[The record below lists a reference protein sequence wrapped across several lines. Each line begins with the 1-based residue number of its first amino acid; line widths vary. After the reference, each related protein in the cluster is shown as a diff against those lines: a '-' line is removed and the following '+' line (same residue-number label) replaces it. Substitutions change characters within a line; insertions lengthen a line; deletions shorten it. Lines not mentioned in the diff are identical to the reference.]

1 MAEINLMPVCT
12 NCRKIIDADISIE
25 LEKEEIAPGITA
37 YGGLKITPER
47 CPICD
52 ARFTEM
58 AMPEAIFEYMRR
70 LEIEKNH

>member
-1 MAEINLMPVCT
+1 MAKINLMHVCT
-12 NCRKIIDADISIE
+12 NYRKIIDIDISIE

-58 AMPEAIFEYMRR
+58 AMPETVLEYIRR
-70 LEIEKNH
+70 LEIENNH